1 MFNYLL
7 KNQKKKRKAWQDR
20 LNEVE
25 KRLVKEKKSKR
36 KPSEEQAASGGG
48 TTLDRVKGRLAE
60 ISKVQEN
67 LSRYTNQILKKSY
80 VSLLSSSSYGDS
92 LILSSMHS
100 DVKIFT
106 DKKVKGKQN

>member
-1 MFNYLL
+1 MH
-7 KNQKKKRKAWQDR
+7 
-20 LNEVE
+20 
-25 KRLVKEKKSKR
+25 
-36 KPSEEQAASGGG
+36 
-48 TTLDRVKGRLAE
+48 
-60 ISKVQEN
+60 EN

-106 DKKVKGKQN
+106 DKKVKGKQNLSDLSLLRLFKKNIVPRPHLALDQDGKAFISDLSSI